1 MHRGGK
7 RAPPNHP
14 LVRSLRCKPWV
25 GDWQHSKVFHSSS
38 IGYCKEVQQGF
49 PLCIEIIETWV
60 ISIHWV
66 QCRDV
71 SHATDYRGL
80 PPCLTLLLFLSDT
93 QNNQRNINLPALQL
107 CVCLCVLVGFSVSKS
122 RGVCVKHMCV
132 KSIHSLFRVISGHPC
147 YARLHNLWPYLST
160 LGACIKM
167 QRRNTIYEQEW
178 QSIHSAKKS
187 YQASSGKNLT
197 SMQIWH
203 KFCIL

>member
-25 GDWQHSKVFHSSS
+25 GDWQHSKFFHSCS

-60 ISIHWV
+60 ISIQWV

-80 PPCLTLLLFLSDT
+80 PPCLTLLLFF
-93 QNNQRNINLPALQL
+93 QKYNILKWIYWFTSFKLFHVL
-107 CVCLCVLVGFSVSKS
+107 FCVCVFAWVPLFVYVCNHSPCGVLVYIFVVAHVFN
-122 RGVCVKHMCV
+122 VCGC
-132 KSIHSLFRVISGHPC
+132 
-147 YARLHNLWPYLST
+147 ST
-160 LGACIKM
+160 P
-167 QRRNTIYEQEW
+167 
-178 QSIHSAKKS
+178 
-187 YQASSGKNLT
+187 
-197 SMQIWH
+197 
-203 KFCIL
+203 

>member
-25 GDWQHSKVFHSSS
+25 GDWQHSKVFHSCS

-80 PPCLTLLLFLSDT
+80 PPCLTLLLFLSSP
-93 QNNQRNINLPALQL
+93 QNNQRNINFPVLQL
-107 CVCLCVLVGFSVSKS
+107 CVCLYVLGTDADNQNGNLRWHLPWRGGGRDRS
-122 RGVCVKHMCV
+122 RVPHTNFEKWFLL
-132 KSIHSLFRVISGHPC
+132 KII
-147 YARLHNLWPYLST
+147 
-160 LGACIKM
+160 
-167 QRRNTIYEQEW
+167 
-178 QSIHSAKKS
+178 
-187 YQASSGKNLT
+187 
-197 SMQIWH
+197 
-203 KFCIL
+203 

>member
-14 LVRSLRCKPWV
+14 FVRSLRCKPWV
-25 GDWQHSKVFHSSS
+25 GDWQHSKVFHSCS

-80 PPCLTLLLFLSDT
+80 QPCLTLLLFLSDT
-93 QNNQRNINLPALQL
+93 QNNLRNINLPALQL

-122 RGVCVKHMCV
+122 RGVCVEHMCV
-132 KSIHSLFRVISGHPC
+132 KSIHSLFRLMLSRVIHVTHGCTICDLICPHSVHVIGGRDAIQ
-147 YARLHNLWPYLST
+147 YMNQNRYIST
-160 LGACIKM
+160 FCQKTTKR
-167 QRRNTIYEQEW
+167 QV
-178 QSIHSAKKS
+178 AK
-187 YQASSGKNLT
+187 
-197 SMQIWH
+197 
-203 KFCIL
+203 F

>member
-7 RAPPNHP
+7 RAPPNHR

-60 ISIHWV
+60 ISIQWV

-93 QNNQRNINLPALQL
+93 QNNQRNINLPVLKL
-107 CVCLCVLVGFSVSKS
+107 CMFVCLRRCDVLVYLNLVVYELNTCVSSPSTAYSVLS
-122 RGVCVKHMCV
+122 
-132 KSIHSLFRVISGHPC
+132 RVIHVTRGCTISDLICPHSVHVLRC
-147 YARLHNLWPYLST
+147 KDAIQFMNKNDNLYILPKKAT
-160 LGACIKM
+160 KR
-167 QRRNTIYEQEW
+167 QV
-178 QSIHSAKKS
+178 AK
-187 YQASSGKNLT
+187 
-197 SMQIWH
+197 
-203 KFCIL
+203 F